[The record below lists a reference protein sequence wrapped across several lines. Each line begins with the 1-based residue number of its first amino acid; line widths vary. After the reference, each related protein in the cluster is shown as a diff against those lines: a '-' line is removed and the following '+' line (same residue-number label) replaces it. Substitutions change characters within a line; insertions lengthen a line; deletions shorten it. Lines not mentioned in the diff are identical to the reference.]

1 MESVSRGSPGA
12 RGRLPA
18 GLAIGLAAG
27 LAAGVLAGLPAGR
40 SLSARRWAG
49 EARYSGLWSSPLNG
63 VQGVESYLVLE
74 PLEDGYLLLLADPG
88 KGELSGAGK
97 ALRSAKGLEATLA
110 DGSELSLELAGPGEL
125 RVIPRKDRQT
135 EDYELFF
142 VRPAGPRR

>member
-1 MESVSRGSPGA
+1 MEKASSGEAAA
-12 RGRLPA
+12 RRRLLA

-27 LAAGVLAGLPAGR
+27 LAAGLPAGR
-40 SLSARRWAG
+40 SLSARRLAG
-49 EARYSGLWSSPLNG
+49 EARYSGLWASPLNG

-97 ALRSAKGLEATLA
+97 ALRSAKGLEAALA
-110 DGSELSLELAGPGEL
+110 DGSGLSLELAGPGEL
-125 RVIPRKDRQT
+125 RVVPKKDRQT

-142 VRPAGPRR
+142 VRLAGSRR